1 MREFTQETVKIE
13 QYCSFLECEKV
24 RLMGV
29 NNQNMEEVVLF
40 RVLFVLYFRLWPCTL
55 VLVTQ

>member
-1 MREFTQETVKIE
+1 MREFTQEIVKIE
-13 QYCSFLECEKV
+13 QYCPFMECEKV

-29 NNQNMEEVVLF
+29 NNQNMGEVVLLL
-40 RVLFVLYFRLWPCTL
+40 VFVLYFRLWFCTL